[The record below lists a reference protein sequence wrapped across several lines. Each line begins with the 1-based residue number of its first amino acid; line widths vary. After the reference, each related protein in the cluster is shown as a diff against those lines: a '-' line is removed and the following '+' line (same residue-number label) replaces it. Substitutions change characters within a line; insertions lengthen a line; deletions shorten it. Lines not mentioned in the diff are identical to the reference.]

1 MSGDVGAGATRASV
15 ALASR
20 LVTSPDCPPGMLDV
34 RQRTAN
40 QFFFL
45 KTLYLTTMPCTTI
58 TTLSYFAV
66 FTLSYFV
73 DHFCD
78 ACIITSKFFTFVLW
92 PIDGSSTNNIGNA

>member
-34 RQRTAN
+34 PQRTAN
-40 QFFFL
+40 QFVFL

-58 TTLSYFAV
+58 TLSYFAV

-73 DHFCD
+73 DHF
-78 ACIITSKFFTFVLW
+78 FQVLYFC
-92 PIDGSSTNNIGNA
+92 SVAY

>member
-45 KTLYLTTMPCTTI
+45 KTLYLTTMPCTAI

-92 PIDGSSTNNIGNA
+92 PIDRSSTNNIGNA